1 MSCTCVLVRVDQNDL
16 ISATGNTNPLY
27 DNKVF
32 FSGITGCNNTSISV
46 EYSGSG
52 YYFHCAHTTGY
63 TCNCSGSG
71 WVKYNETACIK
82 SATTAGY
89 TPDPSDLYEV
99 EDAVSNI
106 QSCLYGTLFFDS
118 GYSLCGS
125 GVAVASVPSGTY
137 WANTT
142 LSTINGPYNREAI
155 WTDLP
160 ADKPYDTWLGLSY
173 CTLTGTTDMK
183 TYYIGIGAVNNF
195 KVVLDGVEILDTTA
209 GPCITGT
216 QSLTTWRVYPISVGV
231 GSHIIEYYGYNYGN
245 PGGVG
250 FVIYDK
256 DLSSL
261 TASTTDV
268 AAGVIYNSS
277 SEIGNNF
284 EFCQDLSGDYLIS
297 GYTCPVGYTYSVCL
311 GTCVKFNYCELTPI
325 LTDTPSLFYYQDNIL
340 LSGTGIDSIYD
351 DRESLCSTSGDC
363 TSSICTSTSGFCLND
378 TGYDTYDDYYI
389 ESGYHNGNPYWSG
402 ETDGLLIYYSTG
414 NTQWCLSTVLDGDC
428 LLFGKSPCVSVCPD
442 LCDTYFSNVICP
454 TPTPSPTIPCS
465 ALNFDAIFNCNVP
478 SPSVTPTMTPTI
490 TPTPTQSGAVLCPNI
505 FVNASINS
513 YSPTPTP
520 TQTVT
525 PTPSGVVNRPFGLS
539 GDVTFNTVDEK
550 IKCPVSLQFQDC
562 ITGMI
567 YSTMDDVETP
577 LGGSLSQY
585 MVFEGTVNG
594 DIKCMYYMGQNQ
606 NISGIDQIIL
616 TNGPLGYSNLDGC
629 NNCFLPTPTPTITPT
644 MTLTPTNTPTPT
656 MTPSQTPSS
665 GCICPPGFTLLP
677 DEITCEEILETL
689 ATPPSSAITIGVNYE
704 GYSGTS
710 NGTGDYGLIVYEN
723 ISNKGWPLIGLPTRQ
738 TGSPSNNNASNSSLS
753 IIPNSGYTNQNILY
767 TSLSP
772 SSSPGSPH
780 AQLIYPFGFWPVAYP
795 YTNNPPNL
803 PNISTVS
810 SPQFLSYL
818 KESVVNS
825 GVLQLGSGSSVNIEY
840 NRRNNLTLLWGKSS
854 TTSDGVDSWSSKV
867 GIWSDAPSPPNTSPI
882 YELSNKWVGITQ
894 CIDISEEKTY
904 YMLITANNA
913 ARISVNGI
921 LAVEL
926 NNGDGSKQA
935 YRFINCFPITLSAG
949 TTIITAEGGNYAGGG
964 LMAFELL
971 DIPLNDL
978 LSATTYSSIEPY
990 VIFSTKQK
998 RPRAFNINFTG
1009 GSTTITS
1016 SGDFLSTDV
1025 GAFVEF
1031 PSFVLSGTYISSV
1044 IDSST
1049 AIITSAATATGLGV
1063 AGNENGPST
1072 GRIYFIYDSGQLFL
1086 SGLPQGFTC
1095 PTDYTYVNCSGPK
1108 CLKISKTFCT

>member
-142 LSTINGPYNREAI
+142 LSTTNGPYNREAI

-268 AAGVIYNSS
+268 AAGVIYNSN

-340 LSGTGIDSIYD
+340 LSGTSIDSIYD

-594 DIKCMYYMGQNQ
+594 DIKCMYYIGQNQ

-629 NNCFLPTPTPTITPT
+629 NNCFLPTPTPTPTPTITPT

-656 MTPSQTPSS
+656 ITPSQGLCT
-665 GCICPPGFTLLP
+665 CPEGYTLIGDLCEQVLFTF
-677 DEITCEEILETL
+677 
-689 ATPPSSAITIGVNYE
+689 ATPPENPIIIGNNFEDYPTTF
-704 GYSGTS
+704 G
-710 NGTGDYGLIVYEN
+710 GDRGLIIYEEVT
-723 ISNKGWPLIGLPTRQ
+723 NKGWPLFGLPNIQ
-738 TGSPSNNNASNSSLS
+738 GSGIFPNTLPSTNNATPSSLS
-753 IIPNSGYTNQNILY
+753 LIPNTGYTNQGILY

-780 AQLIYPFGFWPVAYP
+780 APLNYPTGYWPETRP
-795 YTNNPPNL
+795 LSNNPPNL
-803 PNISTVS
+803 PNIDLYSAPNNLTYLAESYVS
-810 SPQFLSYL
+810 
-818 KESVVNS
+818 S
-825 GVLQLGSGSSVNIEY
+825 GVLNLGSGSSVNLEY
-840 NRRNNLTLLWGKSS
+840 NRSNGVFWGLSS
-854 TTSDGVDSWSSKV
+854 NSNSWQNQV
-867 GIWSDAPSPPNTSPI
+867 GIWSDAPSPYDSNPTYS
-882 YELSNKWVGITQ
+882 LFNKWVGVTSCVEIPE
-894 CIDISEEKTY
+894 SKLY
-904 YMLITANNA
+904 YILITANNA
-913 ARISVNGI
+913 FRISVNG
-921 LAVEL
+921 LLMVEI
-926 NNGDGSKQA
+926 NVGDGNYQPLG
-935 YRFINCFPITLSAG
+935 FTNCFPITLSSG
-949 TTIITAEGGNYAGGG
+949 TNTVTFEGGNYGGGG
-964 LMAFELL
+964 LLSAE
-971 DIPLNDL
+971 ILNVDTVDNIL
-978 LSATTYSSIEPY
+978 TATTYSHLTPY
-990 VIFSTKQK
+990 SIFSTKEK
-998 RPRAFNINFTG
+998 RPRAFDINFTS

-1016 SGDFLSTDV
+1016 SGQFLPKDV
-1025 GAFVEF
+1025 GAFVQF
-1031 PSFVLSGTYISSV
+1031 PSFVLSGTYISNV

-1049 AIITSAATATGLGV
+1049 AIITSGATATGLGV
-1063 AGNENGPST
+1063 AGNVNGTST
-1072 GRIYFIYDSGQLFL
+1072 GRIYFIYDSGTLFA

-1095 PTDYTYVNCSGPK
+1095 PEGYEYSNCSGPE
-1108 CLKISKTFCT
+1108 CIQVSKILCP